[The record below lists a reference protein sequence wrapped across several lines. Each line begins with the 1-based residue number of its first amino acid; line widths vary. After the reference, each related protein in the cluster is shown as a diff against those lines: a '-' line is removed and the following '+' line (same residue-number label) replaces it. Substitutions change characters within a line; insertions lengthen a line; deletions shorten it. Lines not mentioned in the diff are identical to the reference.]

1 MKYSPQS
8 LIGFRIFHL
17 VLFSYLLWSSAAFAQ
32 PTTTTPRTTTPQET
46 LNAIQQRDQ
55 LRKNS
60 LVANLPARNI
70 GPNVQGGRI
79 VDIDVLPED
88 EHTWYVAYASG
99 GLFRTTNNGQSF
111 DPLFDNQGALGIGDF
126 AIAPSEK
133 QVIYIGTGENN
144 SSRSSYAG
152 AGIYR
157 SVNGGASWEYRG
169 LAGTQHIG
177 RVIVHPKDHNTV
189 WVAAIG
195 PLYTDSNDRGIYK
208 TSNGGQTWT
217 QVLQVETAGAIDLV
231 IDPSN
236 PDVLYASFWERS
248 RKAYEFD
255 EDGPGSGIYKST
267 DGGKTWNLSMKGI
280 PQGEG
285 TGRIGLAISSSQPKT
300 LYAFL
305 DNQETDPALAKEDT
319 IAGITSRMLSKM
331 NASEFLALEPTKLDS
346 FLKDK
351 GYPSKYKAAG
361 LQDDVETGKI
371 TVKDIADYFG
381 DANDALFNTA
391 VKGAEV
397 YRSDDAGQ
405 TWFRTHEEP
414 LQGVSYTYGYYFGQ
428 VRVAPDDP
436 DRLYIT
442 GVPVLSSEDG
452 GKNWARLDTVGD
464 IHVDHH
470 ELWINPRKSDQMLLG
485 NDGGLYATYD
495 RGVHWTHLN
504 NLPVG
509 QFYTVMVD
517 NAKPYNVYG
526 GTQDNGVLKGSS
538 QSIPGKTSPWKRI
551 FGGDGMFIVVD
562 NEVPDRVYTGFQ
574 FGNYYRLEKGGTEY
588 ITPQH
593 DIASPKYRFNWRTP
607 LVQSPHNHEILYM
620 GSQFLMRSLNRG
632 EKWEEI
638 STDLTSNYQPQGN
651 VPYSTLTT
659 IAESPLKFGLIWTG
673 SDDGRVNVTTDGGNT
688 WDRVD
693 DNGLPQGLWV
703 GQVFASTYDQN
714 TAFVTL
720 TGYRNDD
727 FHAYV
732 YKTTD
737 LGKNWSS
744 LQGDLPE
751 ESVNV
756 IVQDPVNP
764 DLFYLGTDQAS
775 YISLNAGQNWNYLGQ
790 LPNVASYD
798 MMVHPRENEL
808 VIATHGRSIY
818 VLDVKPLQNWKD
830 REEGQQLMVYDAPD
844 QRWRSNWG
852 EKRYSWSDSRTPKT
866 QIDYIIDAPTEV
878 KRQIEIVVRN
888 SEGKE
893 LYKESVQADPG
904 FNRWTWDLNIG
915 TPEKPEYPAA
925 GDYEVEFK
933 MNFEKR
939 IAGLSLTEK

>member
-1 MKYSPQS
+1 MNYFP
-8 LIGFRIFHL
+8 LTGNGFRFL
-17 VLFSYLLWSSAAFAQ
+17 YLLPLCFLLFLSEPGYAQ
-32 PTTTTPRTTTPQET
+32 KTTTTQEI
-46 LNAIQQRDQ
+46 LDAIEKRDL
-55 LRKNS
+55 LRNNS
-60 LVANLPARNI
+60 LLTNLPARNI

-79 VDIDVLPED
+79 VDIDVLPGD

-111 DPLFDNQGALGIGDF
+111 EPIFDNQGALGMGDF
-126 AIAPSEK
+126 AISRSEN

-157 SVNGGASWEYRG
+157 SVNGGMSWEYRG
-169 LAGTQHIG
+169 LGGTHHIG

-195 PLYTDSNDRGIYK
+195 PLYTDGNERGIYK
-208 TSNGGQTWT
+208 TSNGGQSWDH
-217 QVLQVETAGAIDLV
+217 VLTVENAGAIDLV

-236 PDVLYASFWERS
+236 PDILYASFWERS

-255 EDGPGSGIYKST
+255 EDGPGSGVYKST

-285 TGRIGLAISSSQPKT
+285 TGRIGLAIAASQPET

-305 DNQETDPALAKEDT
+305 DNQDTDPSLAKEDT
-319 IAGITSRMLSKM
+319 IAGLTSRILTDLST
-331 NASEFLALEPTKLDS
+331 SDFLALETTKLDS
-346 FLKDK
+346 FLEGK
-351 GYPSKYKAAG
+351 GYPSKYDAAG
-361 LQDDVETGKI
+361 LKKEVEKGKL
-371 TVKDIADYFG
+371 TVKDIAEYFG

-397 YRSDDAGQ
+397 YRSDDGGGS
-405 TWFRTHEEP
+405 WRKTHDEP
-414 LQGVSYTYGYYFGQ
+414 LQGVSFTYGYYFGQ
-428 VRVAPDDP
+428 VRVAPDNP
-436 DRLYIT
+436 DRLFIT
-442 GVPVLSSEDG
+442 GVPVLSSDDG

-470 ELWINPRKSDQMLLG
+470 ELWINPKRSDHMLLG
-485 NDGGLYATYD
+485 NDGGLYSTYD
-495 RGVHWTHLN
+495 RGVHWTHIN

-538 QSIPGKTSPWKRI
+538 KSIPGKSRPWDRI
-551 FGGDGMFIVVD
+551 FGGDGMFIVTD
-562 NEVPDRVYTGFQ
+562 DEVKDRVYTGFQ
-574 FGNYYRLEKGGTEY
+574 FGNYFRLESGKTKY

-593 DIASPKYRFNWRTP
+593 DIGSPKYRFNWRTP

-620 GSQFLMRSLNRG
+620 GSQYLMRSMTKG
-632 EKWEEI
+632 DKWEEI
-638 STDLTSNYQPQGN
+638 SEDLTGNRQPQGN
-651 VPYSTLTT
+651 VPFSTLTT
-659 IAESPLKFGLIWTG
+659 IAESPLKFGLIWTA

-693 DNGLPQGLWV
+693 DNGLPQELWV
-703 GQVFASTYDQN
+703 GQVFASSHDQN

-732 YKTTD
+732 YQTND
-737 LGKNWSS
+737 LGKSWQS
-744 LQGDLPE
+744 LKGDLPE

-764 DLFYLGTDQAS
+764 EVLYLGTDQAS
-775 YISLNAGQNWNYLGQ
+775 YISLNSGKNWNYLVQ

-798 MMVHPRENEL
+798 MIVHPRENEL

-818 VLDVKPLQNWKD
+818 VLDVKPLQGLKD
-830 REEGQQLMVYDAPD
+830 REEGQQLMVFDAPD
-844 QRWRSNWG
+844 TRWRDNWG
-852 EKRYSWSDSRTPKT
+852 EKRYSWSDPRTPKT
-866 QIDYIIDAPTEV
+866 HIDFIIDAPAEI
-878 KRQIEIVVRN
+878 KRQVEIVVRDG
-888 SEGKE
+888 EGKE
-893 LYKESVQADPG
+893 IHKEAVEADAG
-904 FNRWTWDLNIG
+904 FNRWNWDLNIG
-915 TPEKPEYPAA
+915 SAEKPQYPAA
-925 GDYEVEFK
+925 GDYEVELK